1 MARPQ
6 KAAAVTHRYDLIGT
20 SDVFTATILLF
31 VNAHV
36 GFVQRLSQSQVLSLT
51 AQKHSPHGYRH
62 SG

>member
-31 VNAHV
+31 VNAHAT
-36 GFVQRLSQSQVLSLT
+36 FESKPSFKFDSTETFSPRLPTLWLNI
-51 AQKHSPHGYRH
+51 
-62 SG
+62 